1 MVVAG
6 GPAYRQFLTRLEA
19 TRTLGVSL
27 GLARM
32 AEALARL
39 GWPERRVPAVHIAG
53 TNGKGST
60 AAMVDSILRAAGCR
74 TGLFTSPH
82 LARFTERIRI
92 DGQEIDGEW
101 LAELGA
107 RVFATGVPLTY
118 FEVGAAL
125 GFLAAAEA
133 AVDVAVLEVGLGG
146 RLDAT
151 NLCRPVATAITSIAL
166 DHTEL
171 LGDSLGAIAHEKAGI
186 AKPGVPMFLA
196 PVPEEARAEISRMA
210 ADVGA
215 PLVPIAEAAGTGPN
229 LLGEHQRVNAALA
242 RALAQQ
248 VARAQG
254 FSLSEATIAQ
264 GLAEVTW
271 PGRLELVA
279 HDVLLDAAHNA
290 EGARVLRAAL
300 PQGRQP
306 RALVLSVVRGK
317 AAGEMLATL
326 APAFDA
332 VVLTRSSSARA
343 LPPEEL
349 AALVPPGPAVHV
361 VAAPGEALALARR
374 LVGEGAS
381 ATAGVGASEGKS
393 PAGGETS
400 GLVVV
405 AGSLFLVGELR
416 AALRGEPVDP
426 IVTGDPMP

>member
-1 MVVAG
+1 
-6 GPAYRQFLTRLEA
+6 
-19 TRTLGVSL
+19 
-27 GLARM
+27 
-32 AEALARL
+32 
-39 GWPERRVPAVHIAG
+39 
-53 TNGKGST
+53 
-60 AAMVDSILRAAGCR
+60 
-74 TGLFTSPH
+74 
-82 LARFTERIRI
+82 
-92 DGQEIDGEW
+92 
-101 LAELGA
+101 
-107 RVFATGVPLTY
+107 
-118 FEVGAAL
+118 
-125 GFLAAAEA
+125 
-133 AVDVAVLEVGLGG
+133 VGLGG

-171 LGDSLGAIAHEKAGI
+171 LGDTLGAIAHEKAGI

-196 PVPEEARAEISRMA
+196 PVPEEARAEILRTA
-210 ADVGA
+210 AGVGA
-215 PLVPIAEAAGTGPN
+215 PVVPIAEAEGTGPN
-229 LLGEHQRVNAALA
+229 LLGAHQRVNAALA
-242 RALAQQ
+242 RALARQ

-254 FSLSEATIAQ
+254 FALAEATIAQ

-279 HDVLLDAAHNA
+279 PDVLLDAAHNA

-300 PQGRQP
+300 PPQGRQR

-374 LVGEGAS
+374 LVSERAS
-381 ATAGVGASEGKS
+381 VGKS
-393 PAGGETS
+393 EAGGETS